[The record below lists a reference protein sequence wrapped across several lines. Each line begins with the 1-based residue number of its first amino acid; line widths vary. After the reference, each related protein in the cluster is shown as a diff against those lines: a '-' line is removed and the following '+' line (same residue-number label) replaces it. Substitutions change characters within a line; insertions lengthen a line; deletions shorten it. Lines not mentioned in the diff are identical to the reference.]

1 MSLNI
6 KNEEIHARVR
16 RLAELTGLSQTGA
29 VDDAVRRRLA
39 ELEGGAARRRARI
52 DTLVRAIEVD
62 LTDIERRALG
72 AADRELYTP
81 DGLPR

>member
-16 RLAELTGLSQTGA
+16 RLADLTGLTQTGA
-29 VDDAVRRRLA
+29 VDDAVRHRLA
-39 ELEGGAARRRARI
+39 ELEGGAARRRMGI
-52 DTLVRAIEVD
+52 DSVLDAIQRD
-62 LTDIERRALG
+62 LGDVERQALRD
-72 AADRELYTP
+72 AEQDLYAE

>member
-16 RLAELTGLSQTGA
+16 RLAELTGMSQTAA
-29 VDDAVRRRLA
+29 VDDAVRHRLA
-39 ELEGGAARRRARI
+39 ELEGLRRA
-52 DTLVRAIEVD
+52 DD
-62 LTDIERRALG
+62 F
-72 AADRELYTP
+72 LYDD

>member
-29 VDDAVRRRLA
+29 VDDAVRHRLA
-39 ELEGGAARRRARI
+39 ELEGSGLNRKVRI
-52 DTLVRAIEVD
+52 DAIVRAIQID
-62 LTDIERRALG
+62 LTDIERQALLN
-72 AADRELYTP
+72 ADRELYNA

>member
-6 KNEEIHARVR
+6 KNEDIHARVR

-29 VDDAVRRRLA
+29 VDDAVQHRLA
-39 ELEGGAARRRARI
+39 ELEGTPARRKVRI
-52 DTLVRAIEVD
+52 DAVVRAIQVD
-62 LTDIERRALG
+62 LSDVERQALRDTDRDLY
-72 AADRELYTP
+72 AA

>member
-1 MSLNI
+1 MGLNI

-29 VDDAVRRRLA
+29 VDDAVRHRLA
-39 ELEGGAARRRARI
+39 ELEGSAAHRKVRI
-52 DTLVRAIEVD
+52 DALVHAIQLD
-62 LTDIERRALG
+62 LTDMERQALQH
-72 AADRELYTP
+72 ADRELYDA

>member
-6 KNEEIHARVR
+6 KNEQIHARVR

-29 VDDAVRRRLA
+29 VDDAVQHRLA
-39 ELEGGAARRRARI
+39 ELEGTAARRAARMDVVI
-52 DTLVRAIEVD
+52 RAIQVD
-62 LTDIERRALG
+62 LTPAERDALRSVDDVLY
-72 AADRELYTP
+72 DR

>member
-39 ELEGGAARRRARI
+39 ELEAGPGERSARI
-52 DTLVRAIEVD
+52 DAVVRAIQLD
-62 LTDIERRALG
+62 LTDLEREALRNTG
-72 AADRELYTP
+72 DLYGD

>member
-6 KNEEIHARVR
+6 KNEQIHARVR

-29 VDDAVRRRLA
+29 VDDAVQHRLA
-39 ELEGGAARRRARI
+39 ELEGTAARRAARMDI
-52 DTLVRAIEVD
+52 VLHAIQID
-62 LTDIERRALG
+62 LTLAERDALRD
-72 AADRELYTP
+72 ADSLLYNS